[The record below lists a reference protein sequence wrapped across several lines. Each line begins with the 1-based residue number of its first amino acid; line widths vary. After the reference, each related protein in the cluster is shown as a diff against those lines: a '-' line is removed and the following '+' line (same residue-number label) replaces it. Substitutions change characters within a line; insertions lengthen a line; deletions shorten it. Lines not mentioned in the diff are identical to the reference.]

1 MKIRSGFVSNSSS
14 SSFLILG
21 RVYDISQKTLLP
33 SEEKWMEIEKRS
45 DIHVEEGYG
54 ENGIPDGKIVVGVYR
69 ECDSYTDPF
78 SDEELDV
85 NVVSDKL
92 DAEGFP
98 TGSMKVFL
106 GTIIC

>member
-1 MKIRSGFVSNSSS
+1 MKIRTSFVSNSSS

-21 RVYDISQKTLLP
+21 CVYDVSQKILLP
-33 SEEKWMEIEKRS
+33 PEEKWMEIEKRS

-54 ENGIPDGKIVVGVYR
+54 ENGIPEGKIVVGVYR
-69 ECDSYTDPF
+69 EGDSDTDHF
-78 SDEELDV
+78 LDEELDV

-98 TGSMKVFL
+98 VGNMKVFL
-106 GTIIC
+106 GTTIC

>member
-45 DIHVEEGYG
+45 DIHVEEGYD
-54 ENGIPDGKIVVGVYR
+54 ENGIPDGKIVAGVYR
-69 ECDSYTDPF
+69 KGDSDTGQF
-78 SDEELDV
+78 SCEELNV
-85 NVVSDKL
+85 NVVSEKL

-98 TGSMKVFL
+98 AGSMKVFL
-106 GTIIC
+106 GTTIC

>member
-1 MKIRSGFVSNSSS
+1 MKVRTGFVSNSSS

-21 RVYDISQKTLLP
+21 RVYDVSQKILLP
-33 SEEKWMEIEKRS
+33 PEEKWMEIEKRS

-54 ENGIPDGKIVVGVYR
+54 ENGIPEGKIVAGVYR
-69 ECDSYTDPF
+69 KGDSDTDHF

-85 NVVSDKL
+85 NVVSDRL

-98 TGSMKVFL
+98 AGSMKVFL
-106 GTIIC
+106 GTTIC